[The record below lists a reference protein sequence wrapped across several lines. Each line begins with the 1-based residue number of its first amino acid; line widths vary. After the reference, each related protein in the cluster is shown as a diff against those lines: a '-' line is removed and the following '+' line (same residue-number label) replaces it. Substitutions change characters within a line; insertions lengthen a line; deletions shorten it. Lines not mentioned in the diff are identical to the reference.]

1 MAYIFKCDKS
11 TLQIK
16 GKVNSITVG
25 RQNEACVFVAW
36 SYIAETCLGHAFT
49 GTSSFSLLDNCKK
62 FGLVFDH
69 VVGIVEVI
77 NSKDIKIQV
86 SNVYNPCSP
95 SQGSV

>member
-1 MAYIFKCDKS
+1 VAYIFKCDKS

-25 RQNEACVFVAW
+25 RQSLGCVLAAL
-36 SYIAETCLGHAFT
+36 SCDAETCPVRLPELR
-49 GTSSFSLLDNCKK
+49 SPLLDNCKK

-77 NSKDIKIQV
+77 NSKDIQIQV
-86 SNVYNPCSP
+86 SSL
-95 SQGSV
+95 